1 MISFERTS
9 ESVKAINMAI
19 LGFQSEMLAVDKEK
33 DNPFFKSKYASYD
46 LIMIPARPILVK
58 NKLII
63 THSSFVDNKEIEAV
77 VNVNFKGDKETS
89 SNQII
94 SIPSITLVTRL
105 THVESEEWK
114 EVAVTMPSEKG
125 NTHGIKGVITYLRRC
140 NVEML
145 LDIVVCDEDND
156 GNDTVTPDDDRSKNY
171 QRPRGSET
179 RPRQDSTPKQTPPTQ
194 QQKEPETPPKHD
206 LEKDILDT
214 PQQEIK
220 TEESKGP
227 ITENPGSLRDLNQ
240 NIKNAERQAAAGA
253 PMTDAQ
259 RARAG
264 TLIGEEYDNMK
275 AELTRLQKF
284 GMVTENWKS
293 WLNKKYGVD
302 SIQFIKRTDYAAIM
316 ETLKMDP
323 CEIDKNIKLGGNA

>member
-1 MISFERTS
+1 MISFERSS

-58 NKLII
+58 NKLIV
-63 THSSFVDNKEIEAV
+63 THSSLVENNEIEAV

-171 QRPRGSET
+171 QRPRNNEQ
-179 RPRQDSTPKQTPPTQ
+179 RPRQDAAPKQSAPAQ
-194 QQKEPETPPKHD
+194 QQKAPETHPKHD
-206 LEKDILDT
+206 LEKEVLDT
-214 PQQEIK
+214 PLQDARK
-220 TEESKGP
+220 V
-227 ITENPGSLRDLNQ
+227 TENPGSLRELNPQ
-240 NIKNAERQAAAGA
+240 INNVDKQVNVTPAAQQSAA
-253 PMTDAQ
+253 PMTDSQ
-259 RARAG
+259 RSRAG
-264 TLIGEEYDNMK
+264 VLIGEEYDKMK
-275 AELTRLQKF
+275 EALKAN
-284 GMVTENWKS
+284 GISSSAWKV
-293 WLNKKYGVD
+293 WLMAKYKVD
-302 SIQFIKRTDYAAIM
+302 SIQFILRTDYEAIM
-316 ETLKMDP
+316 ETIKMDP
-323 CEIDKNIKLGGNA
+323 TAIDPNAKVGG